1 MSQRPRHEYAADIP
15 HDLPGQLLSV
25 TRKVL
30 AATVNSETR
39 RARPRS
45 ARFRVGVK
53 VEGRNNA
60 GSSRTPLHHARRTR
74 IIWQY

>member
-1 MSQRPRHEYAADIP
+1 MSQRPRHRYAV
-15 HDLPGQLLSV
+15 DLPCDLHRRPRETIRG
-25 TRKVL
+25 VL
-30 AATVNSETR
+30 AASVDSETH

-74 IIWQY
+74 TIWQY